1 MKAREIAARL
11 GSPSI
16 VNLDAIQRREMPT
29 PPASDEAFADA
40 LKRLRGVQHDRSTAR
55 VKLSAH
61 AEQRIAQRDISLTLP
76 ERQDLSHALDK
87 LTEKG
92 SNDALLLRS
101 DAAFVVNVPNRTI
114 VTAINQSD
122 LEERIFTQIDSAMLV

>member
-1 MKAREIAARL
+1 
-11 GSPSI
+11 
-16 VNLDAIQRREMPT
+16 
-29 PPASDEAFADA
+29 
-40 LKRLRGVQHDRSTAR
+40 

>member
-11 GSPSI
+11 GSPS
-16 VNLDAIQRREMPT
+16 VVQPDTARRRET
-29 PPASDEAFADA
+29 PSPRTSEDAFADA
-40 LKRLRGVQHDRSTAR
+40 LKRARGTEHAPPPE

-61 AEQRIAQRDISLTLP
+61 AEQRIAQRDISLTRP
-76 ERQDLSHALDK
+76 ERQDLSQALDK
-87 LTEKG
+87 LNEKG

-122 LEERIFTQIDSAMLV
+122 LQERIFTQIDSAMLV